1 MSKVKDILTTVKN
14 TLGIDHTP
22 NTHRMLVKSIRKYTG
37 TGEWI
42 DVDRGT
48 KLSVEL
54 YLMAFLRG
62 HTKLLTDIRIS
73 VGYTFFY
80 IKSKDIDFR
89 VEYERLSI
97 STLELIYDYLLNY
110 YIEE

>member
-14 TLGIDHTP
+14 TLNIDHTP
-22 NTHRMLVKSIRKYTG
+22 NTHKMLVKSIRKYTG

-73 VGYTFFY
+73 VGYTFLHVN
-80 IKSKDIDFR
+80 SKELSFKT
-89 VEYERLSI
+89 EYEKCNI
-97 STLELIYDYLLNY
+97 STLKTIHDFL
-110 YIEE
+110 